1 MVPRDSI
8 QLPERRA
15 TESPQ
20 VSERR
25 AAESKGASAAHEISA
40 LIAAVFDSLE
50 SWRTEILSTLGTSTT
65 PAALDDVVSRRVL
78 PLLTDDALLIGAGFI
93 ASPDYVHGRDVHFAW
108 WLGPLESG
116 PIFGSTQEPTR
127 LDLSTRGYADYLRD
141 VRGLEWYATPAATML
156 GHVTG
161 PYVDHLC
168 TCDYIL
174 TLTLPVLAED
184 RMLGVIG
191 ADIAVRRLEREVIPV
206 FLTSHEPLALV
217 NADGRVVVSGEASV
231 APGSLVRDAT
241 SWWDCAGTP
250 LRVVSLGAI
259 RDNPS

>member
-1 MVPRDSI
+1 VVARTPT
-8 QLPERRA
+8 PER
-15 TESPQ
+15 P
-20 VSERR
+20 
-25 AAESKGASAAHEISA
+25 AAESKDATSVAREIST
-40 LIAAVFDSLE
+40 LFAAVFDTLE
-50 SWRTEILSTLGTSTT
+50 SWRTEILSALGTSTT

-161 PYVDHLC
+161 PYVDQLC

-174 TLTLPVLAED
+174 TLTLPVQADD
-184 RMLGVIG
+184 RMLGVVG
-191 ADIAVRRLEREVIPV
+191 ADIAVRRLEREVIPE
-206 FLTSHEPLALV
+206 FLASEEQLALV

-231 APGSLVRDAT
+231 AAGSLVRDASEGT
-241 SWWDCAGTP
+241 VCAGPP
-250 LRVVSLGAI
+250 LRVVSLGTI
-259 RDNPS
+259 HDNPS